1 MANHPEKGHN
11 RTWKKRLRTIVEE
24 CKMLKTS
31 MAVEPS
37 SPSVVLL
44 DGSIE
49 CFASPRFIAL
59 KRRPSGLRHEYRM
72 KASNADNSEA
82 AAHSAFVAS
91 WLHKSWSASGNPDQ

>member
-72 KASNADNSEA
+72 KASNADNSDAEA
-82 AAHSAFVAS
+82 NSDFGVS
-91 WLHKSWSASGNPDQ
+91 CIRKLWWP

>member
-11 RTWKKRLRTIVEE
+11 QAWKKRVRTIIEE

-31 MAVEPS
+31 MAVEPG

-59 KRRPSGLRHEYRM
+59 
-72 KASNADNSEA
+72 NAGPRVRGTNTE
-82 AAHSAFVAS
+82 
-91 WLHKSWSASGNPDQ
+91 

>member
-1 MANHPEKGHN
+1 MANHPEKSHT
-11 RTWKKRLRTIVEE
+11 RTWNKRLRTIVEE

-31 MAVEPS
+31 MVGWNQAA
-37 SPSVVLL
+37 VLL

-59 KRRPSGLRHEYRM
+59 KRQPSGPRHEYRM

-82 AAHSAFVAS
+82 AAHPAFFAS
-91 WLHKSWSASGNPDQ
+91 